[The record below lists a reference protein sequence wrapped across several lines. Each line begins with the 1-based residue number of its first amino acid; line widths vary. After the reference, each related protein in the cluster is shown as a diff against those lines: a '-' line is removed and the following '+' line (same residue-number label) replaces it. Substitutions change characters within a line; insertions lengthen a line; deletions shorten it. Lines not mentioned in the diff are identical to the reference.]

1 MKVNLF
7 FNHYQDESVQ
17 RQFELDACLKK
28 NREVFD
34 NVILVPGRPTFAELF
49 ELTKDYP
56 DDINCFC
63 NSDIYFTDIS
73 MMPVL
78 KENEC
83 WALCRYNMNDNVI
96 KFFNRFDAQDSWV
109 FRGTV
114 KNVEANFVPG
124 KFGCDNRLAYEL
136 EKAGY
141 KVTNPSL
148 SVKTIHLH
156 AKDTKS
162 HKRTTE
168 NTIPPPYLVL
178 EPTYLP

>member
-17 RQFELDACLKK
+17 RQFEIDACLKK
-28 NREVFD
+28 NREIFD

-78 KENEC
+78 MEDEC
-83 WALCRYNMNDNVI
+83 WALTRWEAKEGMY
-96 KFFNRFDAQDSWV
+96 KFHSRLDSQDSWV
-109 FRGTV
+109 FKGVVKPVKADFRQGLWGT
-114 KNVEANFVPG
+114 
-124 KFGCDNRLAYEL
+124 DNRLAYEL
-136 EKAGY
+136 KKAGY
-141 KVTNPSL
+141 IIKNPSL
-148 SVKTIHLH
+148 TIKTIHLH
-156 AKDTKS
+156 AIDKRN
-162 HKRTTE
+162 HKRTEE
-168 NTIPPPYLVL
+168 NTIPPPYLTL
-178 EPTYLP
+178 EPTYL

>member
-7 FNHYQDESVQ
+7 FNHYQDESIQ
-17 RQFELDACLKK
+17 RQIEIDSCLKR
-28 NREVFD
+28 NREIFD
-34 NVILVPGRPTFAELF
+34 NVILVPGRPTFTELF

-83 WALCRYNMNDNVI
+83 WALTRWNHKEGNYT
-96 KFFNRFDAQDSWV
+96 FFGHADSQDSWV
-109 FRGTV
+109 FKGVIKPIKADFTQ
-114 KNVEANFVPG
+114 G
-124 KFGCDNRLAYEL
+124 MWGCDNRLAHEI

-141 KVTNPSL
+141 KLTNPSL

-156 AKDTKS
+156 SVDRRN
-162 HKRTTE
+162 HKRTE
-168 NTIPPPYLVL
+168 DNTVPPPYTVIQ
-178 EPTYLP
+178 PTYL